1 MKGWKVEVRICINF
15 AIYNN
20 TKIYKWF
27 TKIWKFES
35 LFGLFGALF
44 SYSGNI
50 GLQVYVVVGS
60 PEIIHFSVEISL
72 VFEKLFVSKED
83 ERYFLYQE
91 FSTLGIFGLT
101 KPDIQCTNPISK
113 LQTIHILNHW
123 RSPKRF

>member
-44 SYSGNI
+44 SYSGII

-60 PEIIHFSVEISL
+60 PEIIQFSVEISL

-83 ERYFLYQE
+83 ER
-91 FSTLGIFGLT
+91 
-101 KPDIQCTNPISK
+101 
-113 LQTIHILNHW
+113 
-123 RSPKRF
+123 